1 VPNEE
6 LNLIQLVDLQAQY
19 TTIKPEIEVALERV
33 ISRSAFILG
42 EEVGGF
48 EGAFAQY
55 CGSQHA
61 IGVASGTAA
70 LHLALAACGI
80 GAGDDVITT
89 PHTFIATAE
98 AIAHTG
104 ARPVFADIDPNTYNL
119 DPARFEAAITPQ
131 TRAVIPVHLYGRPA
145 PMREILQTAH
155 RHGLRVIED
164 ACQSHGAR
172 CGDRRAG
179 SMGDAGCFSF
189 YPGKNLGAFG
199 DAGIVVTD
207 NRECAARVRA
217 LRDHGRAEKYVH
229 DTLGY
234 GERLDGL
241 QAAVLDV
248 KLRHLEDW
256 NEKRRAAANTY
267 RQLLAGQPLILPP
280 EDSDQAS
287 SVYHLFVIRV
297 RQRDRVL
304 NALKAA
310 GVGAGV
316 HYPLPVHMQPAF
328 GYLGYQRGD
337 FPHSE
342 RAADEVLS
350 LPLYPEITT
359 AQLETVAAAV
369 RDALAGSEPPAATR
383 P

>member
-1 VPNEE
+1 MPNEE
-6 LNLIQLVDLQAQY
+6 LKLIHLVDLQAQY
-19 TTIKPEIEVALERV
+19 ATIKPEIDTALERV
-33 ISRSAFILG
+33 ISRASFILG
-42 EEVGGF
+42 DEVSGF
-48 EGAFAQY
+48 EEKFAAY
-55 CGSQHA
+55 CGSRHA

-70 LHLALAACGI
+70 LRLALAACGI

-104 ARPVFADIDPNTYNL
+104 ARPIFADIDPATYNI
-119 DPARFEAAITPQ
+119 DPNKLEAAITPQ
-131 TRAVIPVHLYGRPA
+131 TRAIVPVHLYGRPA
-145 PMREILQTAH
+145 PMQEILTIASRH
-155 RHGLRVIED
+155 RLRVIED

-172 CGDRRAG
+172 SGDKRAG
-179 SMGDAGCFSF
+179 AMGDAGCFSF

-199 DAGIVVTD
+199 DAGMVITD
-207 NRECAARVRA
+207 NQQCAARVRS

-229 DTLGY
+229 DTLGF

-256 NEKRRAAANTY
+256 TERRRAAADTY

-280 EDSDQAS
+280 EDDEQTA

-304 NALKAA
+304 GALKAA
-310 GVGAGV
+310 NIGAGI

-328 GYLGYQRGD
+328 SYLGYQRGD

-342 RAADEVLS
+342 RAADEILS

-359 AQLETVAAAV
+359 AQLEAVAAAV
-369 RDALAGSEPPAATR
+369 RDAIAGSEAPTAVKP
-383 P
+383 